1 MLMIHVKEL
10 MLEIKFQ
17 QSLNLKSEL
26 TPLLI

>member
-17 QSLNLKSEL
+17 QSLNLKSKL
-26 TPLLI
+26 TPFLI